1 MRIIASANQKGG
13 CGKTTTAINLSSS
26 LSLKGQKVLL
36 IDFDPQAH
44 ATMGL
49 NVNPGDLEKSIYDVV
64 TPRKNEPLEIEE
76 ILWSIRENFDLAPSN
91 IILSAF
97 EQELSGLDGREDR
110 LMQAIQSLEEKYD
123 YIIIDCPPSIGH
135 LSFNALR
142 ASEEVIIPIDMSLF
156 SLRGVSKLL
165 EIIILLKDKIG
176 HDIRSRA
183 LITMFDRRT
192 RYSRIVLE
200 KVKAEFQS
208 NVFETVIRY
217 NIRLRETADFGL
229 PVGDYDKHSIGHK
242 DYENLADEI
251 LRSDAALAH
260 EYRNDLGAPQ
270 DILQKTEKYIG
281 IARELSENESS
292 ASDMEEFENDLTDTE
307 VAEHSADERVA
318 SEMKSLSDDEPAA
331 SENQE
336 LYEDD
341 LPNAE
346 MEEYSEDEPVQAV
359 SEMEALSDDEPQNSE
374 IEDLPA
380 YASQSNYSQMI
391 EAIAAHSRDSFLN
404 DEEEDLG

>member
-49 NVNPGDLEKSIYDVV
+49 NVKPGELEKSIYDVV
-64 TPRKNEPLEIEE
+64 TPTKNEPLGIED

-97 EQELSGLDGREDR
+97 EQELSGLEGREDR
-110 LMQAIQSLEEKYD
+110 LLQAIQPLEGKYD
-123 YIIIDCPPSIGH
+123 YVVIDCPPSIGH
-135 LSFNALR
+135 LNFNALR
-142 ASEEVIIPIDMSLF
+142 AAEEVIIPIDMSLF

-165 EIIILLKDKIG
+165 EIIILLKDKVG

-229 PVGDYDKHSIGHK
+229 PVGDYDKHSIGHE
-242 DYENLADEI
+242 DYGNLADEI
-251 LRSDAALAH
+251 LRSDAALMH
-260 EYRNDLGAPQ
+260 EYRNDLSAPQ
-270 DILQKTEKYIG
+270 DILQKTEEYID
-281 IARELSENESS
+281 ISRELPEGESS
-292 ASDMEEFENDLTDTE
+292 ASDMEELSEDDLTD
-307 VAEHSADERVA
+307 
-318 SEMKSLSDDEPAA
+318 AA
-331 SENQE
+331 
-336 LYEDD
+336 
-341 LPNAE
+341 A
-346 MEEYSEDEPVQAV
+346 EEYSPDELPA
-359 SEMEALSDDEPQNSE
+359 SEMEALSDDEPAVSEAEEYCEDDLTDAEMEEYPADEPANSE
-374 IEDLPA
+374 MASRSDDEQQNAETEELPA

-391 EAIAAHSRDSFLN
+391 EAIAADSRNSFLN
-404 DEEEDLG
+404 DEEEY

>member
-1 MRIIASANQKGG
+1 MRVIASANQKGG

-26 LSLKGQKVLL
+26 LSLKGQRVLL

-49 NVNPGDLEKSIYDVV
+49 NVKPADLEKSIYDVV
-64 TPRKNEPLEIEE
+64 TPTKNELLGIED
-76 ILWSIRENFDLAPSN
+76 ILMPIRDNFDLAPSS

-97 EQELSGLDGREDR
+97 EQELSGLEGREDR
-110 LMQAIQSLEEKYD
+110 LLQAIQPLEEKYD
-123 YIIIDCPPSIGH
+123 YIVIDCPPSIGH

-229 PVGDYDKHSIGHK
+229 PVGDYDKHSIGHE
-242 DYENLADEI
+242 DYENLAEEI
-251 LRSDAALAH
+251 LRLDASRMQEHCNA
-260 EYRNDLGAPQ
+260 LGAPQ
-270 DILQKTEKYIG
+270 DILQKTEAYID
-281 IARELSENESS
+281 IARELPEDESPASEMEELSGDDLS
-292 ASDMEEFENDLTDTE
+292 TAEMEEF
-307 VAEHSADERVA
+307 
-318 SEMKSLSDDEPAA
+318 SEDEPAV
-331 SENQE
+331 SEIE
-336 LYEDD
+336 ESDEDD
-341 LPNAE
+341 LSAAE
-346 MEEYSEDEPVQAV
+346 MEEYSEDEPTA
-359 SEMEALSDDEPQNSE
+359 SE
-374 IEDLPA
+374 IEEFPA
-380 YASQSNYSQMI
+380 YSSQSNYSQMI
-391 EAIAAHSRDSFLN
+391 DAIAANSRDSFLN
-404 DEEEDLG
+404 DEEEF